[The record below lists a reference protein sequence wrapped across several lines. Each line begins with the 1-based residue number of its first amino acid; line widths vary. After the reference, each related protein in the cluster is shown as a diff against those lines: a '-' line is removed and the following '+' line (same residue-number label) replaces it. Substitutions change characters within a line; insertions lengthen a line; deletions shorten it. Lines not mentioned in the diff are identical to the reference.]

1 MPGICSPRLPFSRID
16 MPMSSLGG
24 LLLCLGLVLGG
35 CTDNTRPAGPP
46 APVEDHSIV
55 KNNEPARA
63 VRSAADVVPLQ
74 PPRAEPSTRVVEPAP
89 VRTQLAQAPEQA
101 TVQAPVNVPVQPR
114 SAPASDPTQWPPPPM
129 VEPRPA
135 TQNRSGPLPGD
146 PGYRHE
152 RVEIGSALKLKP
164 QAPAESV
171 PASTSGPRELP
182 PVALVTPEPIREA
195 KAKPAPV
202 PQASVSAEP
211 SQDKPPA
218 VAALLADANRQL
230 RAGNNDAAAAAL
242 ERALRVQPRDAYLWH
257 RLAYVRLE
265 QGRGSDAESLAL
277 KSNSLA
283 GDKLELVETNNRL
296 IERARRLSSS
306 AAGGR

>member
-1 MPGICSPRLPFSRID
+1 
-16 MPMSSLGG
+16 MSSLGG

-74 PPRAEPSTRVVEPAP
+74 PPRAEPSARVAEPTP
-89 VRTQLAQAPEQA
+89 VQTQV
-101 TVQAPVNVPVQPR
+101 VQAPVQAPVQPR

-135 TQNRSGPLPGD
+135 TQKRSGPLPGD

-164 QAPAESV
+164 QTPAESA

-182 PVALVTPEPIREA
+182 PVALVTPEPIREPIREP
-195 KAKPAPV
+195 KANPVPV

-211 SQDKPPA
+211 TQDKPPA
-218 VAALLADANRQL
+218 VAALLADANRQM

-296 IERARRLSSS
+296 IERARRLGGS